1 MKVFLNFCDEDTGK
15 SFTSHLNKALT
26 DRGISTFFWS
36 PTQQQPNVFSPNYAS
51 SFFCLDQLSY
61 LLSLP
66 KRLILPL
73 FYDMQPAHV
82 RRQEGAFRG
91 SFFVAHRNIGIEEET
106 MHKWRNSLNEVACIS
121 GWDTRNYRTEA
132 HMVSKFVRHV
142 SMELERKTPLHVA
155 THLVGLDSR
164 VDVATHLV
172 GLDSRVDDVMRHL
185 EIDAN
190 DVQMIGIHGMGGI
203 GKTTLAKEVEFS
215 KTKGVVKLQR
225 QLLKELF
232 DQVDPSIYNVD
243 RGINVI
249 KNKIGSKKVLI
260 VFDDIDD
267 DKQLE
272 KLASNRDWYC
282 QGSRI
287 IITSWDEHVL
297 NAHNRVDNNHIY
309 KLKGLDQI
317 QSLELFS
324 WCAFHRN
331 QPTQKYMQVSKDV
344 ISTTGGLPLALEVL
358 GHYLR
363 DKTTVDEVVEDDV
376 MQKLKISYDNLS
388 EEEKDIFLDIAY
400 FFIHEKRDYMIDI
413 WKGCGFP
420 ASLSM
425 KKLLQ
430 RSFLKINNY
439 DRLWMHDQLRDM
451 GRRIVELENLDDH
464 GEHSRLWFDTDVI
477 TVLKNHKGTRKVR
490 GLMIRGNEQEKIWET
505 EAFKPMINLKLLSI
519 SQACLRGSLKDM
531 SSELV
536 RLQLRDHQ
544 LQYLPK
550 DCSHEKLVVLDLSNS
565 DSVHDLPKNNIKAEF
580 LTVLYMSLKRLILEG
595 CKNLVE
601 IPDSIGLLRNLV
613 YLNLRGCPNLKKLPD
628 MLGLLVNLEEL
639 DVSGGSWRVPP
650 LVGTTSS
657 EVGYEQLQELPENFG
672 NLTSLRTLNLS
683 YNSNLTKL
691 PSTFSRLCSLEE
703 LFARDCSLQGVI
715 DDDFEK
721 LSKLKK
727 LDLYGNKNIQGVPR
741 SMKGLSQLKEINI
754 TYCTQL
760 VTIPELPTSLECLE
774 AGGCSKVQTM
784 LELSP
789 LSHLKILEL
798 ASFEQLMTI
807 PELPTSL
814 KYLSASGCISLKTL
828 PQLSH
833 ISELE
838 ELDISGCEQL
848 LAIPELPT
856 SLQVLKACG
865 CHSLQTL
872 PKLSH
877 LLELRELGLNSR
889 NHLIDIPE
897 LSTSLI
903 YLNAFN
909 WRSLQTLPK
918 LSQLSKLEVLDISY
932 CVKLLAIKDLPT
944 TLKALR
950 APNCILLQ
958 GLIETQG
965 LSGLKSLKQL
975 HLNGCRP
982 HALRDQR
989 LAKETFAGLDRLS
1002 VPGSKVPNW
1011 FKSKWTMQDSG
1022 NPYWPSLSYRV
1033 SGAPDEGI
1041 CVRGVMVCFVAHFS
1055 CTHNSHCMELLMK
1068 SEYGVD
1074 CNTEVF
1080 YIYPGSHQHDIYFYH
1095 LQRGQTL
1102 NLPSRLKNGD
1112 EVALV
1117 KRKFEGEIEAD
1128 CNYLMEA
1135 GFHLVFES
1143 EDTDDSIPKD
1153 SEDSISEKLAFFNS
1167 LFVQ

>member
-1 MKVFLNFCDEDTGK
+1 
-15 SFTSHLNKALT
+15 
-26 DRGISTFFWS
+26 
-36 PTQQQPNVFSPNYAS
+36 
-51 SFFCLDQLSY
+51 
-61 LLSLP
+61 
-66 KRLILPL
+66 
-73 FYDMQPAHV
+73 
-82 RRQEGAFRG
+82 
-91 SFFVAHRNIGIEEET
+91 
-106 MHKWRNSLNEVACIS
+106 
-121 GWDTRNYRTEA
+121 
-132 HMVSKFVRHV
+132 
-142 SMELERKTPLHVA
+142 
-155 THLVGLDSR
+155 
-164 VDVATHLV
+164 
-172 GLDSRVDDVMRHL
+172 
-185 EIDAN
+185 
-190 DVQMIGIHGMGGI
+190 
-203 GKTTLAKEVEFS
+203 
-215 KTKGVVKLQR
+215 
-225 QLLKELF
+225 
-232 DQVDPSIYNVD
+232 
-243 RGINVI
+243 
-249 KNKIGSKKVLI
+249 
-260 VFDDIDD
+260 
-267 DKQLE
+267 
-272 KLASNRDWYC
+272 
-282 QGSRI
+282 
-287 IITSWDEHVL
+287 
-297 NAHNRVDNNHIY
+297 
-309 KLKGLDQI
+309 
-317 QSLELFS
+317 
-324 WCAFHRN
+324 
-331 QPTQKYMQVSKDV
+331 
-344 ISTTGGLPLALEVL
+344 
-358 GHYLR
+358 
-363 DKTTVDEVVEDDV
+363 
-376 MQKLKISYDNLS
+376 
-388 EEEKDIFLDIAY
+388 
-400 FFIHEKRDYMIDI
+400 
-413 WKGCGFP
+413 
-420 ASLSM
+420 
-425 KKLLQ
+425 
-430 RSFLKINNY
+430 
-439 DRLWMHDQLRDM
+439 
-451 GRRIVELENLDDH
+451 
-464 GEHSRLWFDTDVI
+464 
-477 TVLKNHKGTRKVR
+477 
-490 GLMIRGNEQEKIWET
+490 
-505 EAFKPMINLKLLSI
+505 
-519 SQACLRGSLKDM
+519 
-531 SSELV
+531 
-536 RLQLRDHQ
+536 
-544 LQYLPK
+544 
-550 DCSHEKLVVLDLSNS
+550 
-565 DSVHDLPKNNIKAEF
+565 
-580 LTVLYMSLKRLILEG
+580 
-595 CKNLVE
+595 
-601 IPDSIGLLRNLV
+601 
-613 YLNLRGCPNLKKLPD
+613 

-691 PSTFSRLCSLEE
+691 PYTFSRLCSLEE

-877 LLELRELGLNSR
+877 LLELRELGSS
-889 NHLIDIPE
+889 HHFE
-897 LSTSLI
+897 S
-903 YLNAFN
+903 F
-909 WRSLQTLPK
+909 K
-918 LSQLSKLEVLDISY
+918 GSQLHIVTSY
-932 CVKLLAIKDLPT
+932 TQPLSPSQLQNLNLT
-944 TLKALR
+944 
-950 APNCILLQ
+950 NCK